1 MDILTANFST
11 FLQGAWVTVQVTVFA
26 ALLGAVFALFSGVG
40 MLSRR
45 RWVRSVSRIYM
56 EVFRGVSA
64 LVLMF
69 WMVFS
74 LPILTDI
81 RVTPF
86 TGAVLALALNI
97 GAYEAEIVRGGVQSV
112 PKGQWEAATAL
123 NLSPTRRLRKVI
135 LPQAVAIMIPP
146 WGTMTIHLL
155 KASSLVSLVNVVDLT
170 FEARQLQ
177 VTLGPESTVPLY
189 TGLLIW
195 YFVLAQ
201 ILARLFE
208 WMERRAT
215 VGRA

>member
-1 MDILTANFST
+1 MSVIADNLGDFA
-11 FLQGAWVTVQVTVFA
+11 QGAWVTVQVTILA
-26 ALLGAVFALFSGVG
+26 GLLGGVFALFSGVG

-45 RWVRSVSRIYM
+45 PVVRSVSRVYM

-74 LPILTDI
+74 LPLLTGI
-81 RVTPF
+81 ELSAF
-86 TGAVLALALNI
+86 TGAVIALALNI
-97 GAYEAEIVRGGVQSV
+97 GAYEAEIVRGGVQAV

-123 NLSPTRRLRKVI
+123 NLSPTLRLRRII

-155 KASSLVSLVNVVDLT
+155 KATSLVSLVSVSDVT
-170 FEARQLQ
+170 FEADLVR
-177 VTLGPESTVPLY
+177 TVDVAASPQLY
-189 TGLLIW
+189 TFLLVV

-201 ILARLFE
+201 LLARLFE
-208 WMERRAT
+208 WLERRAT

>member
-1 MDILTANFST
+1 MDILTNNFST
-11 FLQGAWVTVQVTVFA
+11 FLQGAWVTVQVTVLS
-26 ALLGAVFALFSGVG
+26 ALLGGVFALFSGVG

-45 RWVRSVSRIYM
+45 GLVRSVSRVYM

-81 RVTPF
+81 RITPF
-86 TGAVLALALNI
+86 TGAILALALNI
-97 GAYEAEIVRGGVQSV
+97 GAYEAEIVRGGVQSI
-112 PKGQWEAATAL
+112 PKGQWEASTAL
-123 NLSPTRRLRKVI
+123 NLSPTRRLRRII

>member
-1 MDILTANFST
+1 MDILADNFST
-11 FLQGAWVTVQVTVFA
+11 FLQGAWVTVQVTVLS
-26 ALLGAVFALFSGVG
+26 ALLGGVFALFSGVG

-45 RWVRSVSRIYM
+45 AWVRSVSRVYM

-81 RVTPF
+81 RLTPF

-123 NLSPTRRLRKVI
+123 NLSPTRRLRKVV

>member
-1 MDILTANFST
+1 MDVLTDDFST
-11 FLQGAWVTVQVTVFA
+11 FLQGAWVTVQVTVLA
-26 ALLGAVFALFSGVG
+26 ALLGGVFALFSGVG

-45 RWVRSVSRIYM
+45 AWVRSVSRVYM

-81 RVTPF
+81 RLTPF

-123 NLSPTRRLRKVI
+123 NLSPTRRLRKVV

>member
-1 MDILTANFST
+1 MDVLTDDFST
-11 FLQGAWVTVQVTVFA
+11 FLQGAWVTVQVTVLS
-26 ALLGAVFALFSGVG
+26 ALLGGVFALFSGVG

-45 RWVRSVSRIYM
+45 ALVRSVSRVYM

-81 RVTPF
+81 RLTPF

-123 NLSPTRRLRKVI
+123 NLSPTRRLRKVV

>member
-1 MDILTANFST
+1 
-11 FLQGAWVTVQVTVFA
+11 
-26 ALLGAVFALFSGVG
+26 

-45 RWVRSVSRIYM
+45 PVVRSVSRVYM

-74 LPILTDI
+74 LPLLTPI
-81 RVTPF
+81 ELSTF
-86 TGAVLALALNI
+86 TGAVIALALNI

-123 NLSPTRRLRKVI
+123 NLSPTKRLRRVI

-155 KASSLVSLVNVVDLT
+155 KASALVSLVQVVDLT
-170 FEARQLQ
+170 YTVTQLR
-177 VTLGPESTVPLY
+177 TLDPGDTVPLF
-189 TGLLIW
+189 TGLLII

-201 ILARLFE
+201 I
-208 WMERRAT
+208 
-215 VGRA
+215 

>member
-1 MDILTANFST
+1 MSVITDNLGVFTQA
-11 FLQGAWVTVQVTVFA
+11 AWVTVQVTVLA
-26 ALLGAVFALFSGVG
+26 ALLGAVLALLSGIG

-45 RWVRSVSRIYM
+45 PVVRSVSRVYM

-74 LPILTDI
+74 LPLLTPI
-81 RVTPF
+81 ELSTF
-86 TGAVLALALNI
+86 TGAVIALALNI
-97 GAYEAEIVRGGVQSV
+97 GAYEAEIVRGGIQAV

-123 NLSPTRRLRKVI
+123 NLSPTLRLRKII

-155 KASSLVSLVNVVDLT
+155 KATSLVSLVGVVDLT
-170 FEARQLQ
+170 QQANLLQ
-177 VTLGPESTVPLY
+177 VTNVTRSPELY
-189 TGLLIW
+189 TFLLVI
-195 YFVLAQ
+195 YFVFAQ
-201 ILARLFE
+201 LLARLFE
-208 WMERRAT
+208 WFERRAT

>member
-1 MDILTANFST
+1 MDVLTDDFST
-11 FLQGAWVTVQVTVFA
+11 FLQGAWVTVQVTVLS
-26 ALLGAVFALFSGVG
+26 ALLGGVFALFSGVG

-45 RWVRSVSRIYM
+45 AWVRSVSRVYM

-81 RVTPF
+81 RITPF
-86 TGAVLALALNI
+86 TGAILALALNI
-97 GAYEAEIVRGGVQSV
+97 GAYEAEIVRGGVQSI
-112 PKGQWEAATAL
+112 PKGQWEASTAL
-123 NLSPTRRLRKVI
+123 NLSPTRRLRRII

>member
-1 MDILTANFST
+1 MSVFTDNIDT
-11 FLQGAWVTVQVTVFA
+11 FLDGAWVTIQVTVLS
-26 ALLGAVFALFSGVG
+26 ALLGGVFAVLAGIG

-45 RWVRSVSRIYM
+45 RLVRTVSRVYM

-74 LPILTDI
+74 LPLLLEI
-81 RVTPF
+81 RLSAF

-97 GAYEAEIVRGGVQSV
+97 GAYEAEIVRAGVQAV

-123 NLSPTRRLRKVI
+123 NLSATQRLRRVI

-155 KASSLVSLVNVVDLT
+155 KASALVSLVQVADLT
-170 FEARQLQ
+170 ARANLIRVPQ
-177 VTLGPESTVPLY
+177 PESTVALY
-189 TGLLIW
+189 TGLLVI

-201 ILARLFE
+201 LIAALFN
-208 WMERRAT
+208 WLERRAT